1 MMQLLALK
9 CPTCGQNLKPQSN
22 EAVVVSCGNCRT
34 AVSLHQS
41 DIKAIDVKYAAP
53 SSNDVTAWLPMWVFK
68 GKVNITRRESQGSS
82 KGADK
87 DAAQLWGSANR
98 LFVPAWQEP
107 VQQAR
112 GIGSQFTVRQPRL
125 DPIEPTDEMLMQEA
139 TITPEDGL
147 KLLDF
152 IVLSLEADR
161 KDWLED
167 LQFNINTTGHE
178 LWAIP
183 ARRKGSSWAFLVQ
196 NHG

>member
-1 MMQLLALK
+1 MMQLVALK
-9 CPTCGQNLKPQSN
+9 CPTCGQNLKPQRN
-22 EAVVVSCGNCRT
+22 EAVVVSCGECKT

-41 DIKAIDVKYAAP
+41 GIKAIDAKYAAP
-53 SSNDVTAWLPMWVFK
+53 SSNNVEAWLPLWVYT
-68 GKVNITRRESQGSS
+68 GRVNIKRRESQGGS

-87 DAAQLWGSANR
+87 DAAKLWESAQR

-107 VQQAR
+107 VVQAR
-112 GIGSQFTVRQPRL
+112 EIGSQFVVRQL
-125 DPIEPTDEMLMQEA
+125 VFETIDPTDNMMMQEA

-167 LQFNINTTGHE
+167 LKFEIQTTGHE

-183 ARRKGSSWAFLVQ
+183 ARKKGSHWEFLVQ
-196 NHG
+196 G

>member
-1 MMQLLALK
+1 MMQLIALK

-22 EAVVVSCGNCRT
+22 EAVVVSCGGCKT

-41 DIKAIDVKYAAP
+41 GLKAINVQYAAS
-53 SSNDVTAWLPMWVFK
+53 SSNKVEAWLPLWVFT
-68 GKVNITRRESQGSS
+68 GKVNIKRRESQGGS

-87 DAAQLWGSANR
+87 DAAKLWSSVQR

-112 GIGSQFTVRQPRL
+112 AIGSQFVVRQPAFKMS
-125 DPIEPTDEMLMQEA
+125 EPTDDMLMTEA
-139 TITPEDGL
+139 TVTPEDGL

-167 LQFNINTTGHE
+167 LQFEIQTTGHE

-183 ARRKGSSWAFLVQ
+183 ARRKGSSWEFLV
-196 NHG
+196 GK